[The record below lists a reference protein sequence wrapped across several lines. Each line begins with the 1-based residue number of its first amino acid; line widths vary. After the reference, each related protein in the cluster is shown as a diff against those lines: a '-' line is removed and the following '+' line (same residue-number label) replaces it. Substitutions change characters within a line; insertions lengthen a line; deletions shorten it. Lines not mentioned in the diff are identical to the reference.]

1 MHSEKRMYRHS
12 SNGTIFLSLHQRRCW
27 LLQLK
32 LAETRGHLNK
42 STLSNLVLAGILM
55 PSVVDLISHGRARNP
70 LDDEL
75 KQDVWGGIFFF

>member
-1 MHSEKRMYRHS
+1 MARFSCRFIKDVVGY
-12 SNGTIFLSLHQRRCW
+12 
-27 LLQLK
+27 LQLK

-42 STLSNLVLAGILM
+42 SNLSNLVLAGILM

-75 KQDVWGGIFFF
+75 KQDVWGAFFLSENLSLANRS